1 MRASVRGGRREGGF
15 WVGLLYMVR
24 LRRRINTQFPWVF
37 LARTSLSRPGGVMGG
52 GGGVGGRGGIGG
64 VGRRRKGGEEEVGRE
79 ESGRRR
85 KG

>member
-1 MRASVRGGRREGGF
+1 MGGF
-15 WVGLLYMVR
+15 VIYGPVKTKNKYAISLGFPR
-24 LRRRINTQFPWVF
+24 PNISITSRRSYGR
-37 LARTSLSRPGGVMGG
+37 